1 MDIHILKLFKH
12 LAGSLHFGRTSRAC
26 NITPSALTRAI
37 QRLEAE
43 LGENLFIRDNR
54 SVALTPA
61 GEIFRKYADDVL
73 ARWHDLQDELAG
85 DDELRGDITLYCS
98 VTAVFSILPGIL
110 SRFRGDYP
118 RVHINLQTG
127 DAARA
132 LIKLLNNEA
141 DITIAA
147 LPEKLPPQLEFMK
160 TIETPL
166 VFIAPL
172 DFKDTVV
179 YSGQNIDWQR
189 TPIVM
194 AEHGLSRERIDRW
207 FSEKKIHPRIYARVG
222 GNEAIIAMVSLGC
235 GVGVVP
241 QLVLE
246 KSPLK
251 DKVEILQNTPRLIPF
266 TIGVCTVK
274 KNMLNPKVKAFW
286 QIALQERQT
295 IAG

>member
-1 MDIHILKLFKH
+1 MDIHVLKLYKH

-26 NITPSALTRAI
+26 NITPSALTRTI

-43 LGENLFIRDNR
+43 LGEKLFVRDNR
-54 SVALTPA
+54 SVGLTSA
-61 GEIFRKYADDVL
+61 GEMFRTYADDVL
-73 ARWHDLQDELAG
+73 MRWDELQDDLAK
-85 DDELRGDITLYCS
+85 DDELRGDISLYCS
-98 VTAVFSILPGIL
+98 VTAVFSILPDIL
-110 SRFRGDYP
+110 SRFRRDYP
-118 RVHINLQTG
+118 LVHINLQTG
-127 DAARA
+127 DAAQA
-132 LIKLLNNEA
+132 LTKLLNNEA

-172 DFKDTVV
+172 DFKDTLV
-179 YSGQNIDWQR
+179 YSGKNINWRQ

-194 AEHGLSRERIDRW
+194 AERGLSRERIDRW
-207 FSEKKIHPRIYARVG
+207 FREKNILPNVYAQVA

-246 KSPLK
+246 KSPLM
-251 DKVEILQNTPRLIPF
+251 DKVKVLEVSPQLTPF

-274 KNMLNPKVKAFW
+274 KNMRNPKIKALW
-286 QIALQERQT
+286 AIASNEGR
-295 IAG
+295 

>member
-1 MDIHILKLFKH
+1 MDIHVLKLYKH
-12 LAGSLHFGRTSRAC
+12 LAASLHFGRTSRAC
-26 NITPSALTRAI
+26 NITPSALTRAV

-43 LGENLFIRDNR
+43 LGERLLVRDNR
-54 SVALTPA
+54 SVGLTPA
-61 GEIFRKYADDVL
+61 GELFRKYADDVL
-73 ARWHDLQDELAG
+73 LRWDELQNDLAR
-85 DDELRGDITLYCS
+85 DDELRGEISLYCS

-110 SRFRGDYP
+110 SRFRKDYP
-118 RVHINLQTG
+118 RVHINLSTG

-132 LIKLLNNEA
+132 LTKLFNNEA
-141 DITIAA
+141 DLTIAA

-166 VFIAPL
+166 VFIAPV

-179 YSGQNIDWQR
+179 YSGKEIDWRQ

-194 AEHGLSRERIDRW
+194 AEQGLSRERIERW
-207 FSEKKIHPRIYARVG
+207 FRENNILPKIYAQVA

-235 GVGVVP
+235 GVGIVP
-241 QLVLE
+241 KLVLD

-251 DKVEILQNTPRLIPF
+251 AKVEILAQAPQLTPF

-274 KNMLNPKVKAFW
+274 KNMSNPKIKAFW
-286 QIALQERQT
+286 EVALREGRW
-295 IAG
+295 

>member
-1 MDIHILKLFKH
+1 MDINILKLYKH

-43 LGENLFIRDNR
+43 LGKNLFIRDNR

-132 LIKLLNNEA
+132 LTKLLNNEA

-207 FSEKKIHPRIYARVG
+207 FSEKNIHPRIYGRVG

-251 DKVEILQNTPRLIPF
+251 EKVEILQNTPRLTPF

-286 QIALQERQT
+286 QIALKERRT
-295 IAG
+295 IDG